1 MTDDEAER
9 ERLLGKLT
17 LREKVRLLTGAT
29 TWRTRAEP
37 ALGLR
42 EMVLSDGPAGVRG
55 QSWDERDPSLL
66 LPSASALGALWDERL
81 VERLGG
87 LLAAEARRK
96 EVDVVL
102 APTLNLHRTPLG
114 GRHFECF
121 SEDPE
126 LTGRTGAALVR
137 GIQAH
142 GVAATAKHYV
152 ANDSET
158 DRLTVDVRVSE
169 RVLREVY
176 LAPFEAAVEA
186 GVRVVMAGYNGVNGS
201 TMNAS
206 PLLTDPLKR
215 EWGFDGLVVSDWGAL
230 RDGDPAARA
239 GLDLAMPGPD
249 SPWGAALVRA
259 VEDGRVPPAAVDD
272 KVRRLLT
279 LAAACG
285 ALGDPPADAA
295 ARSGADDAA
304 GTGARAEAPGD
315 AVRRGP
321 AGAGAAGLP
330 RGAAEAFDHART
342 LNGSRA
348 HGGAEAGVASEGE
361 AEAGVVPEGDAGA
374 GVEGGI
380 ASEGEAEAGVASEAE
395 AQAEVSPEAK
405 AGAGV
410 EPAVVPEA
418 EAEVEAGV
426 APAAEPGGAPGA
438 GSRVGAV
445 SDLGGAAP
453 DHFRGRPVPYTRADA
468 TADAATPA
476 RRAAA
481 AGGGAGTEVEAEDG
495 AGAGDDDRDARA
507 LLRRAVAASAVLLH
521 NRYVL
526 PLDPGRLR
534 TVAVIG
540 AHAALPRTQGGGSAG
555 VFPRQVVT
563 PLDGIRAALGGGTRV
578 VHVPGP
584 STDAPPP
591 PLAPDLCADPT
602 TDTPGVRLRLLDAAG
617 SELYSEHRLSGRQL
631 EPPELPGALTVE
643 ITALLLPGT
652 SGPWTIGVG
661 GFGRMSVTV
670 DERVLLDGE
679 FARETDDPAV
689 VHVNPPVH
697 CVRVP
702 LTAGRAVRVTA
713 RRELAPGTGRATV
726 VTAAPP
732 RPDDRAALAEAA
744 VAARHADAAIVV
756 VGTTEHGESE
766 GYDRTD
772 LGLGGRQ
779 DDLVRAVTAA
789 NPNAV
794 VVVNSGGPVELPWRA
809 QAGAVLLTWFPG
821 QEGGAGLADVL
832 LGRAEPGGRLPTTW
846 AAALADAPV
855 TRTGPVDGR
864 LGYDE
869 GLHIG
874 YRAWARHHRTPAY
887 WFGHGLG
894 YTTWAYEALDVPD
907 DLVAGESFT
916 VRIGLRN
923 TGGRPGREVVQVY
936 LAGPPGPLE
945 RPERWLA
952 GYTAVHAAPG
962 ERTTAE
968 VWIPCRALRHWEEES
983 HAWRTRPG
991 PYRVLAGRSAG
1002 SLPLT
1007 AVTLVRASG

>member
-1 MTDDEAER
+1 MEMTDDEAER

-66 LPSASALGALWDERL
+66 LPSASALGALWDERF

-96 EVDVVL
+96 DVDVVL

-186 GVRVVMAGYNGVNGS
+186 GVRVVMAGYNGVNGT

-215 EWGFDGLVVSDWGAL
+215 EWGFDGVVVSDWGAL
-230 RDGDPAARA
+230 RDGDPAGRA

-259 VEDGRVPPAAVDD
+259 VEDGRVPVSAVDD

-285 ALGDPPADAA
+285 ALGEPPVRAA
-295 ARSGADDAA
+295 AGDDTSVGTDARVDSSEKAARREDADA
-304 GTGARAEAPGD
+304 GTGTGTGTDADTGTDEALARGGPETL
-315 AVRRGP
+315 GP
-321 AGAGAAGLP
+321 AGAHSASGVPSG
-330 RGAAEAFDHART
+330 GDVEVEVDVDAEA
-342 LNGSRA
+342 
-348 HGGAEAGVASEGE
+348 AGVAEG
-361 AEAGVVPEGDAGA
+361 
-374 GVEGGI
+374 
-380 ASEGEAEAGVASEAE
+380 
-395 AQAEVSPEAK
+395 
-405 AGAGV
+405 
-410 EPAVVPEA
+410 
-418 EAEVEAGV
+418 
-426 APAAEPGGAPGA
+426 
-438 GSRVGAV
+438 
-445 SDLGGAAP
+445 
-453 DHFRGRPVPYTRADA
+453 F
-468 TADAATPA
+468 
-476 RRAAA
+476 
-481 AGGGAGTEVEAEDG
+481 
-495 AGAGDDDRDARA
+495 DRDARD

-526 PLDPGRLR
+526 PLDPARLR

-555 VFPRQVVT
+555 VFPRHVVT
-563 PLDGIRAALGGGTRV
+563 PLDGIRAALGDGARV

-591 PLAPDLCADPT
+591 PLAPDLCSDPT
-602 TDTPGVRLRLLDAAG
+602 TDTPGVRLRLLDASG
-617 SELYSEHRLSGRQL
+617 NELHSEHRISGRQL
-631 EPPELPGALTVE
+631 EPLELPGAHTVE
-643 ITALLLPGT
+643 ISALLLPGT
-652 SGPWTIGVG
+652 TGPWTIGVG
-661 GFGRMSVTV
+661 GFGRMSVSV
-670 DERVLLDGE
+670 DEHVVLDGE

-702 LTAGRAVRVTA
+702 LTSGRAVRVTA

-744 VAARHADAAIVV
+744 VAARRADAAIVV

-789 NPNAV
+789 NPHTV

-832 LGRAEPGGRLPTTW
+832 FGHAEPGGRLPTTW
-846 AAALADAPV
+846 AATLADAPV

-864 LGYDE
+864 LDYDE

-916 VRIGLRN
+916 VRVGLRN

-962 ERTTAE
+962 ERTTA
-968 VWIPCRALRHWEEES
+968 VVRIPGRALRHWDEDD

>member
-66 LPSASALGALWDERL
+66 LPSASALGALWDERF

-96 EVDVVL
+96 DVDVVL

-186 GVRVVMAGYNGVNGS
+186 GVRVVMAGYNGVNGT

-215 EWGFDGLVVSDWGAL
+215 EWGFDGVVVSDWGAL
-230 RDGDPAARA
+230 RDGDPAGRA

-259 VEDGRVPPAAVDD
+259 VEDGRVPVSAVDD

-285 ALGDPPADAA
+285 ALGEPPVRAA
-295 ARSGADDAA
+295 AGDDTSVGTDARVASSEKAARREDVGA
-304 GTGARAEAPGD
+304 GTGTDADTGTDEALTRGGPETL
-315 AVRRGP
+315 GP
-321 AGAGAAGLP
+321 AGAHSASGVPSG
-330 RGAAEAFDHART
+330 GDVEVEVEVDVDAEA
-342 LNGSRA
+342 
-348 HGGAEAGVASEGE
+348 AGVAEG
-361 AEAGVVPEGDAGA
+361 
-374 GVEGGI
+374 
-380 ASEGEAEAGVASEAE
+380 
-395 AQAEVSPEAK
+395 
-405 AGAGV
+405 
-410 EPAVVPEA
+410 
-418 EAEVEAGV
+418 
-426 APAAEPGGAPGA
+426 
-438 GSRVGAV
+438 
-445 SDLGGAAP
+445 
-453 DHFRGRPVPYTRADA
+453 F
-468 TADAATPA
+468 
-476 RRAAA
+476 
-481 AGGGAGTEVEAEDG
+481 
-495 AGAGDDDRDARA
+495 DRDARD

-526 PLDPGRLR
+526 PLDPARLR

-555 VFPRQVVT
+555 VFPRHVVT
-563 PLDGIRAALGGGTRV
+563 PLDGIRAALGDGARV

-591 PLAPDLCADPT
+591 PLAPDLCSDPT
-602 TDTPGVRLRLLDAAG
+602 TDTPGVRLRLLDASG
-617 SELYSEHRLSGRQL
+617 NELHSEHRLSGRQL
-631 EPPELPGALTVE
+631 EPPELPGAHTVE
-643 ITALLLPGT
+643 ISALLLPGT
-652 SGPWTIGVG
+652 TGPWTIGVG
-661 GFGRMSVTV
+661 GFGRMGVSV
-670 DERVLLDGE
+670 DEHVVLDGE

-702 LTAGRAVRVTA
+702 LTSGRAVRVTA

-744 VAARHADAAIVV
+744 VAARRADAAIVV

-789 NPNAV
+789 NPHTV

-832 LGRAEPGGRLPTTW
+832 FGHAEPGGRLPTTW
-846 AAALADAPV
+846 AATLADAPV

-864 LGYDE
+864 LDYDE

-916 VRIGLRN
+916 VRVGLRN

-962 ERTTAE
+962 GRTTA
-968 VWIPCRALRHWEEES
+968 VVRIPGRALRHWDEDD